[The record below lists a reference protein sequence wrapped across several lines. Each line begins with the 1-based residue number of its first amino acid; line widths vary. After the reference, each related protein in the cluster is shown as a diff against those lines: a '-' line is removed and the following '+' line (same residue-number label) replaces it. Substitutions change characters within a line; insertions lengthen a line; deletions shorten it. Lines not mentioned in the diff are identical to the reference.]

1 MKRITGLCGNSGPK
15 MLTCWILAAIFL
27 LISAQFTLA
36 YEKEINSLSISMA
49 EKISA
54 AGKKTIA
61 VVDFTDLQGN
71 VTELGRFLPE
81 EFSTALVNAGKGFV
95 VIDRIHL
102 KSILKEHKLSASGI
116 IDPTTARKL
125 GKIAGVQA
133 LITGTVTPFGDNVR
147 VTVKILDTET
157 AKIIGASKANIA
169 KTQAIEEL
177 LARGIET
184 RSPYQQSASSQ
195 YRPPAR
201 TKMSKKVGPLV
212 ITMKKIMISRGQ
224 VIVALG
230 VFNGSDKKFKMGK
243 EHRHEPSLTDE
254 KGNVYNYLGGLRYG
268 GTNSQL
274 RRSGLTLAPK
284 LENDILLKFSYDN
297 QISYTDIGS
306 VFTFSLS
313 FEVYNLKNQSRSS
326 YKVLFMD
333 VKAQKPR

>member
-1 MKRITGLCGNSGPK
+1 MKRITGLCENSGPK

-36 YEKEINSLSISMA
+36 YEKEIVSLSISMA

-81 EFSTALVNAGKGFV
+81 EFSTALVNTGKGFV

-157 AKIIGASKANIA
+157 AKIIGASTANIA
-169 KTQAIEEL
+169 KTKAIEEL

-184 RSPYQQSASSQ
+184 RSPYQQPASSQ
-195 YRPPAR
+195 YIPPAG
-201 TKMSKKVGPLV
+201 TSMSKKVGPLV
-212 ITMKKIMISRGQ
+212 ITMRKIT
-224 VIVALG
+224 ALSKG
-230 VFNGSDKKFKMGK
+230 RVDVTIAFSNGSDKPIRLAASYKP
-243 EHRHEPSLTDE
+243 RPRLNDD
-254 KGNVYNYLGGLRYG
+254 KGNVYKYD
-268 GTNSQL
+268 
-274 RRSGLTLAPK
+274 SGLAEEAYGLWDSALTLYPK
-284 LENDILLKFSYDN
+284 SQSNVTLRFRAEDRDLKFADMG
-297 QISYTDIGS
+297 D
-306 VFTFSLS
+306 TFSFSMRPIVLYS
-313 FEVYNLKNQSRSS
+313 KDKSEGYMN
-326 YKVLFMD
+326 VLFD
-333 VKAQKPR
+333 GVKPFKPK

>member
-1 MKRITGLCGNSGPK
+1 MKRITCLCGNSGLK
-15 MLTCWILAAIFL
+15 MPNCWILAVIFL
-27 LISAQFTLA
+27 VVSAQFTLA
-36 YEKEINSLSISMA
+36 YEEEIGRLSISMA
-49 EKISA
+49 EKISS

-157 AKIIGASKANIA
+157 AKIIGASNTNIA
-169 KTQAIEEL
+169 KTKAIEEL

-184 RSPYQQSASSQ
+184 RSPYQQPTSSQ
-195 YRPPAR
+195 YRPPAGTR
-201 TKMSKKVGPLV
+201 MSKKVGPLV
-212 ITMKKIMISRGQ
+212 ITMKKIMISKGQ
-224 VIVALG
+224 VIAALG
-230 VFNGSDKKFKMGK
+230 FLNGSDKGFKMGRQDPK
-243 EHRHEPSLTDE
+243 PSLTDE
-254 KGNVYNYLGGLRYG
+254 KGNVYSYVNGLDYG
-268 GTNSQL
+268 SG
-274 RRSGLTLAPK
+274 RRNDLTLTPK
-284 LENDILLKFSYDN
+284 LENDLMLKFYYDRDLN
-297 QISYTDIGS
+297 YTDIGS

-313 FEVYNLKNQSRSS
+313 FNAYNLKDKSDSD
-326 YKVLFMD
+326 YKVVFMD